1 MSKASSE
8 GQATES
14 SDADSFECYD
24 PMACA
29 KATKEKKRRG
39 RKTPSAGCLAVV
51 DCMCKKTDLFAKQW
65 TELQRLIAN
74 SENARRL
81 SEEIKVF
88 YGQMDQKADRK
99 RQELQEL
106 DQAHPPHEKENAAGV
121 KATLKEKE
129 DLQKSLVLTIRKICE
144 CAKGVSDEDDEE
156 KCRRAAEF
164 VEEVLSEFKRMH
176 FAALAFVQRCFLYA
190 CPKLWSDR
198 EAVMAAVQQDGLALQ
213 MAPGELKNNQEVV
226 IAAVRNNSLAWQFAS
241 NELLSDV
248 EVEMA
253 VHDNDVQSLENSPE
267 WFFTNTLQSNDMRFA
282 IDIHRNHVDLCNSTS
297 LAELLD
303 KSSNLEQALKLLEEM
318 EKSAEGDPR
327 LQTRRQQQG
336 DDPYS
341 LKELIASKRKQIDIH
356 LKQVDNKFKDS
367 INELER
373 LQSQLAPYLRE
384 EQIQQSREQATRQLK
399 ALWQNK
405 MNPIRPTPHRDFTI
419 STQYLRHAVQE
430 STKSMVEAG
439 HWEENRVEEIFT
451 EFRGICRRFQSLLE
465 EDAHAI
471 PDCSSDPVG
480 FQTYPYLHSGGLNY
494 DAAVRRI

>member
-1 MSKASSE
+1 LILTDTFTDHPVA
-8 GQATES
+8 
-14 SDADSFECYD
+14 
-24 PMACA
+24 
-29 KATKEKKRRG
+29 KEKKRRG

-213 MAPGELKNNQEVV
+213 MAPGELKNNREVV

-303 KSSNLEQALKLLEEM
+303 KSSNLEQAHPFLFPGWGGSFFVGTNVQTSNGFAC
-318 EKSAEGDPR
+318 SA
-327 LQTRRQQQG
+327 
-336 DDPYS
+336 
-341 LKELIASKRKQIDIH
+341 
-356 LKQVDNKFKDS
+356 V
-367 INELER
+367 
-373 LQSQLAPYLRE
+373 
-384 EQIQQSREQATRQLK
+384 
-399 ALWQNK
+399 
-405 MNPIRPTPHRDFTI
+405 RD
-419 STQYLRHAVQE
+419 E
-430 STKSMVEAG
+430 
-439 HWEENRVEEIFT
+439 
-451 EFRGICRRFQSLLE
+451 
-465 EDAHAI
+465 
-471 PDCSSDPVG
+471 P
-480 FQTYPYLHSGGLNY
+480 
-494 DAAVRRI
+494 DAARVLPCRPFHFQGRQKFRDTFEQC